1 MVALKLLSPRPQ
13 SPSPWVAKSGLDARL
28 FSLSWGILATQPCYS
43 LQGIWSD
50 RNYAYRRLQISGAIS
65 GGFKLRVFQ
74 RLGLMGGRVPPLK
87 PCDACLLEPEKKT
100 IRNALKPALVIPL
113 SQTFCLLWNVTL
125 GHMRHLLCAFMG
137 LLGSRQTK
145 FSRWPAT
152 KKHAEINS
160 GFVV

>member
-1 MVALKLLSPRPQ
+1 M
-13 SPSPWVAKSGLDARL
+13 
-28 FSLSWGILATQPCYS
+28 
-43 LQGIWSD
+43 
-50 RNYAYRRLQISGAIS
+50 
-65 GGFKLRVFQ
+65 
-74 RLGLMGGRVPPLK
+74 PPLK
-87 PCDACLLEPEKKT
+87 PCDACLLEPVKKT

-145 FSRWPAT
+145 FSRWPAA